1 MNQSVLHFRLLF
13 NKFLFQRME
22 SMLLSFQSDLG
33 SISSEIVYL
42 QRKSIIMSQQLHN
55 RQAVRG
61 QLSQFIDD
69 MVVSES
75 LIKYD

>member
-1 MNQSVLHFRLLF
+1 
-13 NKFLFQRME
+13 ME

-33 SISSEIVYL
+33 SISSEILYL
-42 QRKSIIMSQQLHN
+42 QRKSVSMSQQLHN

-69 MVVSES
+69 IAVSEH
-75 LIKYD
+75 LILYVKH